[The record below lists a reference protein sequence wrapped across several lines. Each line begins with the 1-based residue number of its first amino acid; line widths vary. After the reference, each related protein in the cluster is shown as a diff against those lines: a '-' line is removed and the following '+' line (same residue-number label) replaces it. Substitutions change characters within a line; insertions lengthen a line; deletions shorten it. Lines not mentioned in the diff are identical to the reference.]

1 MAIDTEAI
9 AQHVRGILEALGEDP
24 QREGLLETPQR
35 VAKMYEEV
43 FAGMAYSNH
52 ELAQMFGKTLKHRQ
66 SQGWKV
72 L

>member
-24 QREGLLETPQR
+24 KKYLPAWHIPTMSWRRCL
-35 VAKMYEEV
+35 AK
-43 FAGMAYSNH
+43 H
-52 ELAQMFGKTLKHRQ
+52 LKHRQ

>member
-35 VAKMYEEV
+35 VATKKYLPAWHIPTM
-43 FAGMAYSNH
+43 SWRRC
-52 ELAQMFGKTLKHRQ
+52 LAKHLKHRQ